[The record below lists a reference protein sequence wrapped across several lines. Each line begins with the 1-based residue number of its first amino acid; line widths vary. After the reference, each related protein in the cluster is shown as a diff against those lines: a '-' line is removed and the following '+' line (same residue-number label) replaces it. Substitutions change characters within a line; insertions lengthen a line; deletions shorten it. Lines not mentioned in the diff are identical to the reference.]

1 MSEQLK
7 KRMAKYTLQTLLGA
21 RDKLVKQ
28 VVAQRKLQQQQ
39 QLQLHALSMVMPPQ
53 HQQPQQQQ
61 QQQHCAVGRGG

>member
-39 QLQLHALSMVMPPQ
+39 QQLQLHALSMVMPPQ

-61 QQQHCAVGRGG
+61 QQHCAVGRGG